1 MVVTIIIITLIAGQ
15 TESIQEDLR
24 FITRVNPAYTQPS
37 RERED
42 LDFNFRQTNE
52 LRLAFT
58 GMIRLYQIF
67 VSPQGPPACNFTVTC
82 SQFLSRA
89 VRKYGFIHGV
99 LMGADRLTRC
109 THSTRRLYEIDD
121 VTGKAIDYPVE
132 AYYLFSRPRIVR
144 TVSYTS
150 SSPTGGEEL
159 KEGGSQ

>member
-1 MVVTIIIITLIAGQ
+1 MAVTFLILFSLIAGNAK
-15 TESIQEDLR
+15 SFQEDLR

-52 LRLAFT
+52 IRLTFT

-109 THSTRRLYEIDD
+109 THSTRYLYQIDD
-121 VTGKAIDYPVE
+121 ATGKAIDYPIDT
-132 AYYLFSRPRIVR
+132 YYLFTKQKRLRMNNKDIQEE
-144 TVSYTS
+144 S
-150 SSPTGGEEL
+150 S
-159 KEGGSQ
+159 Q